1 MQQVWVIKDRLEM
14 SLVIKKQNMVT
25 RLNLSVFVLVN

>member
-1 MQQVWVIKDRLEM
+1 MIKDRLEM